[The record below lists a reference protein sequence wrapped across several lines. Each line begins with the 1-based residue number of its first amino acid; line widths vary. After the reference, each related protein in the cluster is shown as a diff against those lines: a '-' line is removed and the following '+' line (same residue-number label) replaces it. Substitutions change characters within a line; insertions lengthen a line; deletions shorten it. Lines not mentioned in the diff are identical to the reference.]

1 MHDDDQSGRATGVFY
16 VCTPCIYRS
25 GGGGGLEEE
34 EQAAPTVCVYAYIN
48 IGDELCFRFSLLDS
62 PPHHS
67 RPFYH
72 E

>member
-34 EQAAPTVCVYAYIN
+34 EQAAPTIIRMCVCIYKY
-48 IGDELCFRFSLLDS
+48 R
-62 PPHHS
+62 
-67 RPFYH
+67 R
-72 E
+72 